1 MSSKKLISFI
11 VPVYNEEENVTPL
24 YKAVINIMDYLAVKY
39 DFEIIFTDNHST
51 DRTYS
56 LLEKIATNDV
66 RVKVLRFSRNYGYQK
81 SILTGYLNASGDC
94 AIQLDCD
101 LQDPISMVPI
111 FIDYWEKG
119 NQVVY
124 GIRRSRK
131 EAWWINNIRKIFYWM
146 IDLLSEDHLPRDAG
160 DFRLV
165 DRKILDALKE
175 IHDEQPYLRGTIS
188 SLGFNQIGI
197 PYDRDERLR
206 GESKFSFSQL
216 IRLAF
221 DGILNHSLVPLRF
234 ASYIGLAVSG
244 ITFIGLLVYL
254 IGKLFGANWPAG
266 FATTTILIL
275 MSLSLNALF
284 LGIIGEYLGRIYQQV
299 KKRPLTIV
307 DKKINCDEE
316 TIKSVR
322 DLEHA

>member
-1 MSSKKLISFI
+1 MISFI

-24 YKAVINIMDYLAVKY
+24 YEAVIRIMNLVSNY
-39 DFEIIFTDNHST
+39 DFEIIFTDNRST
-51 DRTYS
+51 DRTFS
-56 LLEKIATNDV
+56 LLENISKNDV

-81 SILTGYLNASGDC
+81 SIYTGYLNATGDC

-101 LQDPISMVPI
+101 LQDPISMVPV

-119 NQVVY
+119 NEVVY
-124 GIRRSRK
+124 GVRRSRK
-131 EAWWINNIRKIFYWM
+131 ESWWINNIRKVFYWM
-146 IDLLSEDHLPRDAG
+146 IDRLSEDHLPRDAG

-165 DRKILDALKE
+165 DRRILDALKE

-206 GESKFSFSQL
+206 GESKFSFGQL

-244 ITFIGLLVYL
+244 ITFIGILVYF
-254 IGKLFGANWPAG
+254 IGKLLGANWPAG
-266 FATTTILIL
+266 FATTTILLL

-299 KKRPLTIV
+299 KKGPLTVV
-307 DKKINCDEE
+307 DKKINCDEPNA
-316 TIKSVR
+316 R
-322 DLEHA
+322 QRNYQ

>member
-1 MSSKKLISFI
+1 MISYI
-11 VPVYNEEENVTPL
+11 VPVYNEEDNVNPL
-24 YKAVINIMDYLAVKY
+24 YEAVIDIMDYLHNY
-39 DFEIIFTDNHST
+39 DFEIIFTDNRST
-51 DRTYS
+51 DGTFG
-56 LLEKIATNDV
+56 LLESIANKDK
-66 RVKVLRFSRNYGYQK
+66 RVKVIRFSRNYGYQK
-81 SILTGYLNASGDC
+81 SIFTGYLHASGDC

-101 LQDPISMVPI
+101 LQDPIALVPV

-131 EAWWINNIRKIFYWM
+131 ESWWINNIRKVFYWM
-146 IDLLSEDHLPRDAG
+146 IDRLSEDQLPRDAG

-165 DRKILDALKE
+165 DRKILDELKN

-188 SLGFNQIGI
+188 SMGFKQIGI

-221 DGILNHSLVPLRF
+221 DGILNHSLVPLRL
-234 ASYIGLAVSG
+234 ASYIGLSVSVA
-244 ITFIGLLVYL
+244 TFIGLLIYFV
-254 IGKLFGANWPAG
+254 GKLLGADWPAG

-299 KKRPLTIV
+299 KKKPLTIV
-307 DKKINCDEE
+307 DNKINCDEE
-316 TIKSVR
+316 LAVEQSNPIRFVAK
-322 DLEHA
+322 